1 MKFKHLPEEMQH
13 AIRALQELYGT
24 PEEFAI
30 TFMLGIVNSAV
41 APYYNVNSSKYGVR
55 PTALY
60 LMALADTGI
69 GKGTIE
75 RELTQWGQ
83 RTWLEQEKAKNLEAS
98 KDHRMQTAIYDKKY
112 KNWEKQVVAGDIDP
126 INDPAPEAP
135 LPLRQYNYRV
145 EKGTLNGFIE
155 LFTARPYLLLQGSEG
170 GEFFNSHSFRDA
182 GDGGTEIMT
191 AFTKLWE
198 GDTLDKNTGIE
209 SKSIPNRRMCVNVM
223 MQKDTVLDIM
233 RNKVFRTQGILNRF
247 LFVETG
253 RQKRKEWIPDK
264 DDEDNEI
271 RVALVKPFHD
281 RVYEMFRDLPVREG
295 AQAIELQELPTI
307 ESTIEAR
314 NLMIDQLA
322 NRWSYEGHPNFKEDV
337 LVEYAGFR
345 ERIHEHG
352 IRIAATIA
360 CFNKH
365 DKIKLKDAKCAV
377 ELMEFFIEQRDLFE
391 TPGVSRNPHIL
402 DNAEKLWRWI
412 EGKQWQGTK
421 SNLYKSVRWFYALG
435 EQDRNDILTELCA
448 SGRMEFDGENKR
460 FTLVKE

>member
-391 TPGVSRNPHIL
+391 TPGVSRNPHIIE
-402 DNAEKLWRWI
+402 NADRLWDWI
-412 EGKQWQGTK
+412 ESKQWEGTK
-421 SNLYKSVRWFYALG
+421 SDLTRRVRWYNALG
-435 EQDRNDILTELCA
+435 AQDRNDIMIEILSKGNMLYDE
-448 SGRMEFDGENKR
+448 EKKK